1 MKHRISLLLTLLLGV
16 IQMTLAQNVIRGTVS
31 DSNGPLPGANIVEQ
45 GTANGVSADFDGNFE
60 ISVADGATIE
70 VSYTGFITQIVAVD
84 GQSSLDIVL
93 EEDTELLQEVVVTA
107 LGFTEKRDRLGSTS
121 SIVSTKAVAR
131 SGESTLANSLVI
143 SCWR

>member
-1 MKHRISLLLTLLLGV
+1 
-16 IQMTLAQNVIRGTVS
+16 MTLAQNVIRGTVS

-131 SGESTLANSLVI
+131 SGNLP
-143 SCWR
+143 

>member
-1 MKHRISLLLTLLLGV
+1 
-16 IQMTLAQNVIRGTVS
+16 MTLAQNVIRGTVS

-70 VSYTGFITQIVAVD
+70 VNTGFITQIVAVD

-93 EEDTELLQEVVVTA
+93 EEDMNYFKKLL
-107 LGFTEKRDRLGSTS
+107 LL
-121 SIVSTKAVAR
+121 
-131 SGESTLANSLVI
+131 LLVY
-143 SCWR
+143 